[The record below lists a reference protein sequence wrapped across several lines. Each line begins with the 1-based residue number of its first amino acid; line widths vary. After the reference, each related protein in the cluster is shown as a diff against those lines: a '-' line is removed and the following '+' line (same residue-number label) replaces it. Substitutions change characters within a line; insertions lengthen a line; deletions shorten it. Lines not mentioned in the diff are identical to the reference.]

1 VRIIVDHTCGV
12 VRSTRADGEV
22 DADEARISEVDAGE
36 VA

>member
-12 VRSTRADGEV
+12 VRSTRADFKV
-22 DADEARISEVDAGE
+22 DADEARNGEVDAGE